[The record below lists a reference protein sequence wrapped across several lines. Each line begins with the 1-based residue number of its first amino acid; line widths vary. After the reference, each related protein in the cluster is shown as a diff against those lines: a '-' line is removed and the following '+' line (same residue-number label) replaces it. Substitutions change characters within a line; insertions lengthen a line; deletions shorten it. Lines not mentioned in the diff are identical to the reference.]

1 MRLSICKYCTIT
13 SRKTTKMS
21 FWDFYKL
28 LPSRKYHHN
37 NISLI
42 SSKICTGRVGLECA
56 YVCYSQIRDRLSDLK
71 GESVHLQQ
79 VWEERKSRLDQML
92 EFQLFLRDAKNIDAM
107 SSAHEVCCL

>member
-1 MRLSICKYCTIT
+1 MNYYPQNFAKHS
-13 SRKTTKMS
+13 
-21 FWDFYKL
+21 
-28 LPSRKYHHN
+28 
-37 NISLI
+37 ISLI
-42 SSKICTGRVGLECA
+42 SSTQSVGLQCA